1 MAQSTSGMITSAID
15 SEQMVILAQPSASTD
30 TPADFFTKLENTVVC
45 SLVADLPA
53 NAVLVS
59 SESSNETIKA
69 ISDNFEINEISKSDR
84 GLFSLETTDDVSE
97 ISFALLS
104 QYDSSIQ
111 ITLDSSTYDI
121 GTSSTPA
128 TKSVS
133 IVTQLSLLLYREAV
147 LCP

>member
-1 MAQSTSGMITSAID
+1 MAQSTSGLVSNAID

-30 TPADFFTKLENTVVC
+30 TPAEFFTKLENTVVC

-53 NAVLVS
+53 NAVLAS
-59 SESSNETIKA
+59 SQSSNATIKA
-69 ISDNFEINEISKSDR
+69 ISNNFAINEISKADR

-111 ITLDSSTYDI
+111 ITPDSST
-121 GTSSTPA
+121 
-128 TKSVS
+128 
-133 IVTQLSLLLYREAV
+133 
-147 LCP
+147 